1 MSSVVV
7 LFLVLAAL
15 IVVGVP
21 IGVAIGLA
29 TLAGLVTDG
38 MPVMWFTQ
46 KLFNTFDSFPLM
58 AVPFFLFAGDIMAHG
73 TLSKSLLDLCR
84 VFAGHLRGGLAQIST
99 LTCLFYGT
107 LCGSAPATTAAIGG
121 FMIPAMEEEKYPRSF
136 ATAVNSVSGVLG
148 VMIPPSVPLILY
160 GASGMVSITDLFL
173 AGVIPGLLVCAA
185 FMVTSCII
193 CRRNGYGGIH
203 EKSSWKI
210 RIKALWEAKYAVM
223 VPIIV
228 LGFIYAG
235 ICTPTEAGAIACG
248 YALFVET
255 FVTRSMNLRLLY
267 RIMSSSLHTLSMIFL
282 MIITAGA
289 MGTFLQLHSMD
300 RFIIDFVH
308 SMTSSPAVFM
318 AMMLVLFFIIG
329 TFMDCAATILILA
342 PLLVPLAKS
351 FGIHP
356 VQFGIFMLVSLSLG
370 FLTPPVGVNLFVGC
384 SLSGLPLMVLSRA
397 VYPYILAM
405 VVVLLCIMYIPAISL
420 FLL

>member
-1 MSSVVV
+1 
-7 LFLVLAAL
+7 
-15 IVVGVP
+15 
-21 IGVAIGLA
+21 
-29 TLAGLVTDG
+29 
-38 MPVMWFTQ
+38 
-46 KLFNTFDSFPLM
+46 
-58 AVPFFLFAGDIMAHG
+58 
-73 TLSKSLLDLCR
+73 
-84 VFAGHLRGGLAQIST
+84 
-99 LTCLFYGT
+99 
-107 LCGSAPATTAAIGG
+107 
-121 FMIPAMEEEKYPRSF
+121 MIPAMEEEKYPRSF

-193 CRRNGYGGIH
+193 CRRNGVIH

>member
-73 TLSKSLLDLCR
+73 TLSKSLLGLCR

-193 CRRNGYGGIH
+193 CRRNGYGVIH

-210 RIKALWEAKYAVM
+210 RIKALWEAKYAV
-223 VPIIV
+223 
-228 LGFIYAG
+228 
-235 ICTPTEAGAIACG
+235 
-248 YALFVET
+248 
-255 FVTRSMNLRLLY
+255 LL
-267 RIMSSSLHTLSMIFL
+267 
-282 MIITAGA
+282 
-289 MGTFLQLHSMD
+289 
-300 RFIIDFVH
+300 
-308 SMTSSPAVFM
+308 
-318 AMMLVLFFIIG
+318 
-329 TFMDCAATILILA
+329 
-342 PLLVPLAKS
+342 
-351 FGIHP
+351 
-356 VQFGIFMLVSLSLG
+356 
-370 FLTPPVGVNLFVGC
+370 
-384 SLSGLPLMVLSRA
+384 
-397 VYPYILAM
+397 
-405 VVVLLCIMYIPAISL
+405 
-420 FLL
+420 

>member
-1 MSSVVV
+1 MSSVAV

-21 IGVAIGLA
+21 IGVAVGLA

-73 TLSKSLLDLCR
+73 TLSKSLLGLCH

-185 FMVTSCII
+185 FMVTSGII
-193 CRRNGYGGIH
+193 CRRNGYGVIR
-203 EKSSWKI
+203 EKSSWKM
-210 RIKALWEAKYAVM
+210 RARALWEAKYAVM
-223 VPIIV
+223 VPVIV

-255 FVTRSMNLRLLY
+255 FVTRCMSIRLLY
-267 RIMSSSLHTLSMIFL
+267 KIMSSSLRTLSMIFL

-289 MGTFLQLHSMD
+289 MGTFLQLHNMD
-300 RFIIDFVH
+300 RFIIELVH
-308 SMTSSPAVFM
+308 GVTSSPAVFM
-318 AMMLVLFFIIG
+318 VMMLVLFLIIG

-384 SLSGLPLMVLSRA
+384 SLSGLPLMSLSRA
-397 VYPYILAM
+397 VLPYILAM
-405 VVVLLCIMYIPAISL
+405 LVALLCIMYIPAISL

>member
-1 MSSVVV
+1 
-7 LFLVLAAL
+7 
-15 IVVGVP
+15 
-21 IGVAIGLA
+21 
-29 TLAGLVTDG
+29 
-38 MPVMWFTQ
+38 
-46 KLFNTFDSFPLM
+46 
-58 AVPFFLFAGDIMAHG
+58 
-73 TLSKSLLDLCR
+73 
-84 VFAGHLRGGLAQIST
+84 
-99 LTCLFYGT
+99 
-107 LCGSAPATTAAIGG
+107 
-121 FMIPAMEEEKYPRSF
+121 
-136 ATAVNSVSGVLG
+136 
-148 VMIPPSVPLILY
+148 
-160 GASGMVSITDLFL
+160 
-173 AGVIPGLLVCAA
+173 
-185 FMVTSCII
+185 
-193 CRRNGYGGIH
+193 
-203 EKSSWKI
+203 
-210 RIKALWEAKYAVM
+210 
-223 VPIIV
+223 
-228 LGFIYAG
+228 
-235 ICTPTEAGAIACG
+235 
-248 YALFVET
+248 
-255 FVTRSMNLRLLY
+255 
-267 RIMSSSLHTLSMIFL
+267 MIFL